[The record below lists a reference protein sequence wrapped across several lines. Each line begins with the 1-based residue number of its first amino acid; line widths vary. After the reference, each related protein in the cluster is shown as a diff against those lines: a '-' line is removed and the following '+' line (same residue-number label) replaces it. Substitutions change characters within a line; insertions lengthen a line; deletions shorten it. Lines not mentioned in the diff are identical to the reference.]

1 MPLIDPTITN
11 ISSIDPMRFMIV
23 SPPFL
28 LGSHSGNQWDAR
40 GVPREARGVPR
51 EKTVFAVFTANP
63 FSMIHFVEID
73 LPTDLPLAHR
83 PGPWFFN
90 RAHSKHSCDGDHASF
105 TWNVAGAR

>member
-40 GVPREARGVPR
+40 GVPREARGVPW
-51 EKTVFAVFTANP
+51 EKTVFAVFNANP

-73 LPTDLPLAHR
+73 LPTGLA
-83 PGPWFFN
+83 
-90 RAHSKHSCDGDHASF
+90 SCPQ
-105 TWNVAGAR
+105 AGAMVFQSRKLETVL